1 MNATPTTFRKRL
13 AVGAVT
19 GLAVVGG
26 IVGVSAYA
34 APTAVAE
41 AEPVDAI
48 AVAEVQEDGVRAS
61 NSLTHEA
68 AMAVLDAAQEK
79 AAELDQR
86 VTVTIVDR
94 DGNTVAM
101 VKGDGAGPQSP
112 DSAEAKAYTAVS
124 WGQATSDL
132 TNAAKGNGP
141 SIADIPG
148 TLFLAGGVPVVFDGA
163 PIAGIGVGGA
173 PSGDIDE
180 EIALAGLAALE
191 DLEG

>member
-1 MNATPTTFRKRL
+1 MNAINLRKRL
-13 AVGAVT
+13 AVGAVA

-26 IVGVSAYA
+26 IVGASAYA
-34 APTAVAE
+34 APVAE
-41 AEPVDAI
+41 AEPIEAV
-48 AVAEVQEDGVRAS
+48 AVAEVQGVRGA
-61 NSLTHEA
+61 NALTHEA
-68 AMAVLDAAQEK
+68 ALAVLDAAQDK

-86 VTVTIVDR
+86 VTVAIVDR
-94 DGNTVAM
+94 NGNTIAM

-132 TNAAKGNGP
+132 TNAAKGNGAT
-141 SIADIPG
+141 IADIPG
-148 TLFLAGGVPVVFDGA
+148 TLFLAGGVPVTYDGA

-191 DLEG
+191 DLDS

>member
-1 MNATPTTFRKRL
+1 MHAINLRKRL
-13 AVGAVT
+13 AVGAVA
-19 GLAVVGG
+19 GIAVVGG

-34 APTAVAE
+34 APGTE
-41 AEPVDAI
+41 AEPIEAV
-48 AVAEVQEDGVRAS
+48 AVAEVQDEGVRGTNA
-61 NSLTHEA
+61 LTHEA
-68 AMAVLDAAQEK
+68 ALAVLDAAQDK

-86 VTVTIVDR
+86 VTVAIVDR
-94 DGNTVAM
+94 NGNTIAM

-124 WGQATSDL
+124 WGQATSAL
-132 TNAAKGNGP
+132 TENAVGEGATV
-141 SIADIPG
+141 ADIPG
-148 TLFLAGGVPVVFDGA
+148 TLFLAGGVPVAYDGA